1 MPKMKYFQ
9 EIASIRKHYES
20 ALRELN
26 DPKLRLSTALTYGVS
41 AEDIPKIKDFIYALK
56 YLQSCQYGFSMLDE
70 DIHQPEYAQF
80 KAAFSHF
87 KPFAQE
93 QFSSDYL
100 NRLPADQK
108 KQLKYIFK
116 RELEVCDY
124 YIEKLKDPVYLKKLP
139 VTIKA
144 I

>member
-9 EIASIRKHYES
+9 EIASIKKHYES
-20 ALRELN
+20 ALKELN

-41 AEDIPKIKDFIYALK
+41 AENIPKIKDFIYALN

-80 KAAFSHF
+80 KAVFSHF
-87 KPFAQE
+87 KPFAEE

-124 YIEKLKDPVYLKKLP
+124 YIEKLNNPVYLKKLP
-139 VTIKA
+139 ITIKA

>member
-1 MPKMKYFQ
+1 MPRMKYFQ

-26 DPKLRLSTALTYGVS
+26 NPKLRFSAELTYGIS
-41 AEDIPKIKDFIYALK
+41 AEDIPKIEDFIYALN
-56 YLQSCQYGFSMLDE
+56 YLQSCQHGFSMLDE

-80 KAAFSHF
+80 KAVFSHF
-87 KPFAQE
+87 KPFAEE

-108 KQLKYIFK
+108 KQMKYIFK

-124 YIEKLKDPVYLKKLP
+124 YIEKLNDPIYLKKLP
-139 VTIKA
+139 VTIEA